1 MAVPRKNGRWET
13 VMEDWKLLQACTYL
27 WGGPVVFMLLGD
39 LQELYW
45 RRRGRQ
51 S

>member
-1 MAVPRKNGRWET
+1 MPDYR
-13 VMEDWKLLQACTYL
+13 LLQACAYL
-27 WGGPVVFMLLGD
+27 WGGPVVFMLLTD

-45 RRRGRQ
+45 RRRWRQ